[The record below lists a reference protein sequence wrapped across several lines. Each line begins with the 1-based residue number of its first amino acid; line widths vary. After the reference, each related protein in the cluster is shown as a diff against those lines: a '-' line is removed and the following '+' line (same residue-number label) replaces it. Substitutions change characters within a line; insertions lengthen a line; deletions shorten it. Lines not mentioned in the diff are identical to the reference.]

1 MELHGGRDN
10 ATIKVEMVKYVD
22 YEDELNNT
30 ARPDLPS
37 SVYHSECIVDVAIS
51 VMTGQTSDSAFAV
64 LDTLSSATRCLI
76 VSKVAPICAR
86 PLCLGRVG
94 CASKTRCMY

>member
-1 MELHGGRDN
+1 MELHGRDN

-51 VMTGQTSDSAFAV
+51 VMTAD
-64 LDTLSSATRCLI
+64 
-76 VSKVAPICAR
+76 
-86 PLCLGRVG
+86 LGFCV
-94 CASKTRCMY
+94 CCT